1 MPFFR
6 GAYVDTGHCS
16 MTTKVKYRI
25 SVNIQ
30 TRKNFGTKIYNLMKL
45 NDVEIKE

>member
-6 GAYVDTGHCS
+6 GAYVDTGHYP
-16 MTTKVKYRI
+16 MITKVKYRI
-25 SVNIQ
+25 LVNKQ

-45 NDVEIKE
+45 NDVENKE